1 MKTRMTIISAL
12 ALGVLSLQTAQAQQL
27 DIQRIDVAK
36 SNISVPGKEAIQTRV
51 DLNPGALA
59 TNHKHPDEEIAVVLQ
74 GTLEYR
80 IEGRKPV
87 TLKADQ
93 SLFIPSGVPHTA
105 KNVGDGKASELA
117 TYVVSKGVALVEP
130 VK

>member
-1 MKTRMTIISAL
+1 MKTRKTIISAL

-27 DIQRIDVAK
+27 DIQRIDLVK
-36 SNISVPGKEAIQTRV
+36 SNISVPGEEVIQTRV
-51 DLNPGALA
+51 DFNPGALA
-59 TNHKHPDEEIAVVLQ
+59 INHKHPGEEIAFVLQ

-87 TLKADQ
+87 TLIAGK
-93 SLFIPSGVPHTA
+93 SLFIPSGVPHSA
-105 KNVGDGKASELA
+105 RNVGGGKASELA
-117 TYVVSKGVALVEP
+117 TYIVSKGVALVEP

>member
-1 MKTRMTIISAL
+1 MTIISPL
-12 ALGVLSLQTAQAQQL
+12 APGVLSLQTAQAQQL
-27 DIQRIDVAK
+27 DIQRIDLAK
-36 SNISVPGKEAIQTRV
+36 SNISVPGKEAIQTRA

-93 SLFIPSGVPHTA
+93 SLFIPSGVPHSA

-117 TYVVSKGVALVEP
+117 TYIVSKGVALVEP